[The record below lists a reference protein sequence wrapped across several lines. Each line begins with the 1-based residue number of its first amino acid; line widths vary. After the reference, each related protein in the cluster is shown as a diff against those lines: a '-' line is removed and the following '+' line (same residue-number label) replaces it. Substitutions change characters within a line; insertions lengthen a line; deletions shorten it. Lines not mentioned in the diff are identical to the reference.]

1 MSILHFEKILEVKRY
16 SRNTIESYVSVV
28 KMAQQRF
35 KRDLNLVNEIEP
47 SSNKCVAKEWRN
59 VCVLIFL
66 IIPDLLADQ

>member
-1 MSILHFEKILEVKRY
+1 MSIPDSVKILQVKRY
-16 SRNTIESYVSVV
+16 SKNTIESYSSSV

-35 KRDLNLVNEIEP
+35 KKDLNLVNETEP